1 MKTAPTAIQWIGT
14 IAASSVVTALLAN
27 PSVLPESASRPA
39 GKVVDEAARAWLLL
53 WGESTE
59 LLDDPK
65 ADWGVEPEDRLRW
78 QRMGWQNPPS
88 LRPESPDPPVF
99 VGELFPG

>member
-1 MKTAPTAIQWIGT
+1 MAAPTAIQWIGT
-14 IAASSVVTALLAN
+14 LAASSVVTALLAN
-27 PSVLPESASRPA
+27 PSALPESARRPA

-59 LLDDPK
+59 LLDDPT

-78 QRMGWQNPPS
+78 KHMGWHNPPS
-88 LRPESPDPPVF
+88 WPPESPGKPVF
-99 VGELFPG
+99 VRGLSPG